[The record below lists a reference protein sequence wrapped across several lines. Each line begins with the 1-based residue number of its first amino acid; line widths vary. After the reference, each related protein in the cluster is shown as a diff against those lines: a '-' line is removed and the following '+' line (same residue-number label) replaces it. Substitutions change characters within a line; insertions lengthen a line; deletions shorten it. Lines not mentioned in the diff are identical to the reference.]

1 MLDPALLTTEI
12 GYVALLFSLFVLPRV
27 LQRLNIPSAV
37 TSLALGAVSGIV
49 LNQFTH
55 DSTVSLLSTFGIV
68 SLFLFAGLEIDA
80 QELRREGWILV
91 EHLAIQSLGLL
102 VVAFGLVW
110 GLDLE
115 PRAATLVGLALLT
128 PSAGFILHSL
138 DRLDATE
145 RERFWIRSKAVAT
158 EILALAILFVA
169 LQSTSTAKL
178 TYSALALAGLV
189 AILPLAFRMFAA
201 FVLPYA
207 PKSEFAFLVMT
218 AVACGIATRELGVY
232 YLVGAFV
239 VGMSA
244 QQARLRLPSL
254 SSERM
259 LHAVE
264 AFSTLFVP
272 FYFFHA
278 GLELRSED
286 FGLGSLV
293 AGGSFLAAGL
303 PFRIFM
309 GWIHRKWRL
318 GESFRASARV
328 NVPLLPTLVFTLV
341 MAQILRDRF
350 DVPSWLFGGLI
361 LYAIGNTL
369 LPSLFLHAPPAEFG
383 TTDDLPEFGRTS

>member
-218 AVACGIATRELGVY
+218 AVACGIASRERGVY
-232 YLVGAFV
+232 
-239 VGMSA
+239 
-244 QQARLRLPSL
+244 
-254 SSERM
+254 
-259 LHAVE
+259 
-264 AFSTLFVP
+264 
-272 FYFFHA
+272 
-278 GLELRSED
+278 
-286 FGLGSLV
+286 
-293 AGGSFLAAGL
+293 
-303 PFRIFM
+303 
-309 GWIHRKWRL
+309 
-318 GESFRASARV
+318 
-328 NVPLLPTLVFTLV
+328 
-341 MAQILRDRF
+341 
-350 DVPSWLFGGLI
+350 
-361 LYAIGNTL
+361 
-369 LPSLFLHAPPAEFG
+369 
-383 TTDDLPEFGRTS
+383 